1 MDERPEG
8 STPEVRR
15 PAQGSLARRYSV
27 FTTLLVAWVSGVYFG
42 FDLMRNQFDASK
54 VVLLA
59 VVIGVVG
66 GVVALYSHHLLAKP
80 LHQLQRGIS
89 AVREGRLEPVQVSRT
104 GDEVE
109 YLGHSLN
116 AMIDVLKQSR
126 DQVRE
131 YQEGLEDKI
140 RQRTEQLEETMQKAL
155 AASRAKSEF
164 LANISHELR
173 TPMNGVLGMI
183 EILLEEA
190 PTNHQK
196 EHLETAQGCAN
207 TLLSLLNDILD
218 LSKIEAGRML
228 LEKIPVEVRSVVS
241 DCARGV
247 SAQARAKDIELKLEI
262 APDLPARLIGDPLR
276 LRQILNNLLS
286 NAVKFTERGSV
297 SVRVFLRKA
306 SIPGQAIV
314 VYEVSDTG
322 VGIPAE
328 KLATIFEE
336 FTQVDGSI
344 SRKFGGTGL
353 GLAITHRLVELHNG
367 KLTVQSELGVGS
379 RFRVELP
386 ALECAPLKAEPRAI
400 PSSDSATNW
409 NNLALPRLRVLL
421 AEDNLV
427 NQKVV
432 TAVLRKRGYVV
443 DVAANGKEALASL
456 ETRAYDLVLMDVQ
469 MPELDG
475 IEAARAIRRN
485 DRWRKL
491 PIVAMTAHAMNGDR
505 ERCLEAG
512 MNDYLSKP
520 VSPSHL
526 IETVESYGRQSN
538 GSAPPVHSPTRS
550 HEHTDADLLA
560 GMAILFVQ
568 LAPERLQKLHSAAI
582 RMDVAQLRLLA
593 QKIEVS
599 AERIAAYDVARCAA
613 AAAEAASTE
622 NYAAIQ
628 DSLLQLNREINSLD
642 ERLSGAPRPAL
653 QAAQ

>member
-8 STPEVRR
+8 STPEV
-15 PAQGSLARRYSV
+15 PPPVQGSLARRYSV
-27 FTTLLVAWVSGVYFG
+27 FTALLVAWVSCLYFG
-42 FDLMRNQFDASK
+42 FDLMQNQFDISK
-54 VVLLA
+54 VILLA
-59 VVIGVVG
+59 VVIGAVG

-80 LHQLQRGIS
+80 LHQLQRGVS

-116 AMIDVLKQSR
+116 AMIQVLRDSR
-126 DQVRE
+126 DEVRE

-183 EILLEEA
+183 EILLEEN
-190 PTNHQK
+190 PTPHQK

-228 LEKIPVEVRSVVS
+228 LEKIPVEVRAVTG
-241 DCARGV
+241 DCVRGV
-247 SAQARAKDIELKLEI
+247 SAQARQKGIELRMEI
-262 APDLPARLIGDPLR
+262 APDLPARLLGDPLR

-286 NAVKFTERGSV
+286 NAVKFTDRGTV
-297 SVRVFLRKA
+297 QVRVFLRKA
-306 SIPGQAIV
+306 SVPGQAIV

-322 VGIPAE
+322 MGIPAD

-367 KLTVQSELGVGS
+367 RLTVQSELGVGS

-386 ALECAPLKAEPRAI
+386 ALECAPVKSERPPIACVEGN
-400 PSSDSATNW
+400 S
-409 NNLALPRLRVLL
+409 NLNALAARRLRVLL

-443 DVAANGKEALASL
+443 DVASNGKEALANL
-456 ETRAYDLVLMDVQ
+456 ETSSYDLVLMDVQ

-475 IEAARAIRRN
+475 IEAARAIRQN
-485 DRWRKL
+485 DRWSKL

-526 IETVESYGRQSN
+526 IETVENYGRQSN
-538 GSAPPVHSPTRS
+538 ATAPAVQPSTPAHERS
-550 HEHTDADLLA
+550 DADLLA
-560 GMAILFVQ
+560 GMAVLFVQ

-593 QKIEVS
+593 NKIELS
-599 AERIAAYDVARCAA
+599 AQRIAAYEVARCAA
-613 AAAEAASTE
+613 AAADAASSE
-622 NYAAIQ
+622 NYAIIQ
-628 DSLLQLNREINSLD
+628 DSLLNLDREIRQLD

-653 QAAQ
+653 QATI

>member
-1 MDERPEG
+1 
-8 STPEVRR
+8 
-15 PAQGSLARRYSV
+15 
-27 FTTLLVAWVSGVYFG
+27 
-42 FDLMRNQFDASK
+42 
-54 VVLLA
+54 
-59 VVIGVVG
+59 
-66 GVVALYSHHLLAKP
+66 
-80 LHQLQRGIS
+80 
-89 AVREGRLEPVQVSRT
+89 
-104 GDEVE
+104 
-109 YLGHSLN
+109 
-116 AMIDVLKQSR
+116 VLKQSR
-126 DQVRE
+126 EQVRE

-183 EILLEEA
+183 EILLEEM
-190 PTNHQK
+190 PTNQQR

-228 LEKIPVEVRSVVS
+228 LEKIPVEVRAVAG
-241 DCARGV
+241 DCVRSV
-247 SAQARAKDIELKLEI
+247 SAQARSKEIELKMEI
-262 APDLPARLIGDPLR
+262 APDIPARLVGDPLR

-286 NAVKFTERGSV
+286 NAVKFTEKGSV
-297 SVRVFLRKA
+297 HLRVFLRKA
-306 SIPGQAIV
+306 SVPGQAIV

-322 VGIPAE
+322 MGIPAD

-353 GLAITHRLVELHNG
+353 GLAITHKLVELHSG
-367 KLTVQSELGVGS
+367 RLTVQSELGVGS

-386 ALECAPLKAEPRAI
+386 ALECAPAKVEPT
-400 PSSDSATNW
+400 PVLSSDSATNW
-409 NNLALPRLRVLL
+409 TTAALPRLRVLL

-443 DVAANGKEALASL
+443 DVACNGKEAIQNL

-526 IETVESYGRQSN
+526 IETVENYGRQMN
-538 GSAPPVHSPTRS
+538 GSAPPVHTPTHSR
-550 HEHTDADLLA
+550 EHTDADLLA

-582 RMDVAQLRLLA
+582 RMDVPQLRLLA

-599 AERIAAYDVARCAA
+599 AQRIAAFDVARCAA

-622 NYAAIQ
+622 NYAVIQ

-642 ERLSGAPRPAL
+642 ERLSGEARPAL
-653 QAAQ
+653 QAASLP

>member
-1 MDERPEG
+1 MDERPGER
-8 STPEVRR
+8 TPEFKK
-15 PAQGSLARRYSV
+15 PTQGSLARRYSV

-54 VVLLA
+54 VILLA

-80 LHQLQRGIS
+80 LNQLQRGIS
-89 AVREGRLEPVQVSRT
+89 AVRDGRLDPVQVSRT

-116 AMIDVLKQSR
+116 AMINVLKQSH
-126 DQVRE
+126 DQVQE

-190 PTNHQK
+190 PSSQQR

-228 LEKIPVEVRSVVS
+228 LEKIPVEVRAVAGDCVRSVS
-241 DCARGV
+241 G
-247 SAQARAKDIELKLEI
+247 QARTKDIDLKLDI
-262 APDLPARLIGDPLR
+262 APDLPARILGDPLR

-297 SVRVFLRKA
+297 SLRVFLRKA
-306 SIPGQAIV
+306 SVPGQAIV

-322 VGIPAE
+322 VGIPAD

-353 GLAITHRLVELHNG
+353 GLAITHRLVELHG
-367 KLTVQSELGVGS
+367 GRLTVQSELGVGS

-386 ALECAPLKAEPRAI
+386 VVECAPAKVERRNV
-400 PSSDSATNW
+400 PSSETSTNW
-409 NNLALPRLRVLL
+409 NSMALPKLRVLL
-421 AEDNLV
+421 AEDNVV

-443 DVAANGKEALASL
+443 DVACNGKEALASL

-485 DRWRKL
+485 DRWRTL

-526 IETVESYGRQSN
+526 IETVENYGRHSN
-538 GSAPPVHSPTRS
+538 VPPTPVHTPTHLR
-550 HEHTDADLLA
+550 EHNDADLLA

-582 RMDVAQLRLLA
+582 RMDVAQLRLMA
-593 QKIEVS
+593 QKIELS
-599 AERIAAYDVARCAA
+599 AQRIAAYDVARCAA
-613 AAAEAASTE
+613 AAVEAASTE
-622 NYAAIQ
+622 DYSVIQ
-628 DSLLQLNREINSLD
+628 DSLLQLNYEINRLD
-642 ERLSGAPRPAL
+642 ERLSSEAKPAL
-653 QAAQ
+653 QAAR

>member
-1 MDERPEG
+1 MDARPEG
-8 STPEVRR
+8 STPEVQ
-15 PAQGSLARRYSV
+15 PAARGSLARRYSV
-27 FTTLLVAWVSGVYFG
+27 FTTLLLAWVSCVYFG
-42 FDLMRNQFDASK
+42 LDLMRNEFDPSK
-54 VVLLA
+54 LVFLA
-59 VVIGVVG
+59 VVLGVVG
-66 GVVALYSHHLLAKP
+66 GVVALYTHHLLAKP

-89 AVREGRLEPVQVSRT
+89 AVRDGRLEPVQVSRT

-183 EILLEEA
+183 EILLEENPA
-190 PTNHQK
+190 PQQR
-196 EHLETAQGCAN
+196 EHLETAHGCAN

-228 LEKIPVEVRSVVS
+228 LEKIPVDARSVAG
-241 DCARGV
+241 DCIRSV
-247 SAQARAKDIELKLEI
+247 SAQARSKGIDLKLEV
-262 APDLPARLIGDPLR
+262 APDIPSRMLGDPLR
-276 LRQILNNLLS
+276 LRQILYNLLS
-286 NAVKFTERGSV
+286 NAVKFTECGSV
-297 SVRVFLRKA
+297 HLRVFLKKA
-306 SIPGQAIV
+306 SIPGQGMA
-314 VYEVSDTG
+314 VYEVVDTG
-322 VGIPAE
+322 MGIPAD

-353 GLAITHRLVELHNG
+353 GLAITHRLVDLHG
-367 KLTVQSELGVGS
+367 GRLTVQSELGSGS

-386 ALECAPLKAEPRAI
+386 ALECAPAPAERPVVQGT
-400 PSSDSATNW
+400 DSNP
-409 NNLALPRLRVLL
+409 NLANALPRLRVLL

-432 TAVLRKRGYVV
+432 TAVLRKRGYIV
-443 DVAANGKEALASL
+443 DVAANGKQALESL
-456 ETRAYDLVLMDVQ
+456 SLRNYDLVLMDVQ

-475 IEAARAIRRN
+475 IEAARAIRSN
-485 DRWRKL
+485 DRWKNL

-505 ERCLEAG
+505 ERCLDAG

-520 VSPSHL
+520 VSPAHL
-526 IETVESYGRQSN
+526 IETVENYGRRTPQP
-538 GSAPPVHSPTRS
+538 APPVQSVAQQ
-550 HEHTDADLLA
+550 HEHSDADLLA
-560 GMAILFVQ
+560 GMAILFLQ
-568 LAPERLQKLHSAAI
+568 LAPERLQKLHSAAV

-593 QKIEVS
+593 QKLEVS
-599 AERIAAYDVARCAA
+599 AQRIAAYDVARCAA
-613 AAAEAASTE
+613 LAAEAASSE
-622 NYAAIQ
+622 NYSVIQ
-628 DSLLQLNREINSLD
+628 DSLLQLDREIKNLD
-642 ERLSGAPRPAL
+642 ERVSGEPRPAF
-653 QAAQ
+653 QSAH

>member
-8 STPEVRR
+8 NTPEVRR
-15 PAQGSLARRYSV
+15 PTQGSLARRYSV

-42 FDLMRNQFDASK
+42 FDLMQNQFDASK

-80 LHQLQRGIS
+80 LNQLQRGIS

-116 AMIDVLKQSR
+116 GMIEVLKQSR
-126 DQVRE
+126 QQVRE

-140 RQRTEQLEETMQKAL
+140 RERTEQLEETMQKAL

-183 EILLEEA
+183 EILLEEGV
-190 PTNHQK
+190 TIQQR

-228 LEKIPVEVRSVVS
+228 LEKIPVEVRAVAS
-241 DCARGV
+241 DCVRSV
-247 SAQARAKDIELKLEI
+247 SAQARAKDLDLKLEI
-262 APDLPARLIGDPLR
+262 APELPARLVGDPLR

-286 NAVKFTERGSV
+286 NAVKFTECGSV
-297 SVRVFLRKA
+297 SLRVFLRKA
-306 SIPGQAIV
+306 PVPGQAIV

-322 VGIPAE
+322 MGIPAD

-353 GLAITHRLVELHNG
+353 GLAITHKLVEMHNG
-367 KLTVQSELGVGS
+367 RLTVQSELGVGS

-386 ALECAPLKAEPRAI
+386 ALECVPAKSEPAPVLTSE
-400 PSSDSATNW
+400 SATS
-409 NNLALPRLRVLL
+409 LELMSRSKLRVLL

-443 DVAANGKEALASL
+443 DVAANGREALASL
-456 ETRAYDLVLMDVQ
+456 DRRTYDLVLMDVQ

-475 IEAARAIRRN
+475 IEAARAIRKN
-485 DRWRKL
+485 ERWRDL
-491 PIVAMTAHAMNGDR
+491 PIVAMTAHAMTGDR

-526 IETVESYGRQSN
+526 IETVETYGRHSN
-538 GSAPPVHSPTRS
+538 VPVPAVHTPASSR
-550 HEHTDADLLA
+550 EHTDADLLA

-568 LAPERLQKLHSAAI
+568 LAPERMQKLHSAAI
-582 RMDVAQLRLLA
+582 RMDIAQLRLLA

-613 AAAEAASTE
+613 AAVEAASTE
-622 NYAAIQ
+622 NYAVIQ
-628 DSLLQLNREINSLD
+628 DSLLQLDREIRSLD
-642 ERLSGAPRPAL
+642 ERLSGEARPAL
-653 QAAQ
+653 QAVR